1 MRRCLERGGRGIL
14 IVCKYE
20 TGRVTSAVA
29 ALWEQRPW
37 PASPTQLPPIAAHPG
52 GENSGGIRYN
62 RAMLLTID
70 IGNTVVTLGVFD
82 GEKLLTTFRL
92 STNSRRLADE
102 YGLQLVSLLRLR
114 ELEPAGI
121 TAACI
126 CSGVPPLTAVFTE
139 LCQTYFNVPP
149 LTVSAGVRTGLRIL
163 YDNPRDVGAD
173 RIADAVAAL
182 ELYAPPLI
190 VVDLGT
196 ATVFD
201 VVNRQGEYL
210 GGAISPGISLAAD
223 ALFFNASQLRRVEL
237 TAPKSVVGR
246 NTVNALQ
253 SGLVYGYA
261 ALVTG
266 MVNRIK
272 GEIGQDAQVIGTGG
286 LVPVVANETP
296 VFDDI
301 NQDLTLI
308 GLRLIYAMNREVRAR
323 N

>member
-1 MRRCLERGGRGIL
+1 
-14 IVCKYE
+14 
-20 TGRVTSAVA
+20 
-29 ALWEQRPW
+29 
-37 PASPTQLPPIAAHPG
+37 
-52 GENSGGIRYN
+52 
-62 RAMLLTID
+62 MLLTID

-82 GEKLLTTFRL
+82 GDELVATFRL

-102 YGLQLVSLLRLR
+102 YGLQLVSLLNLR
-114 ELEPAGI
+114 QIELSRI

-139 LCQTYFNVPP
+139 LCHTFFKLAP

-173 RIADAVAAL
+173 RIADAVAAIQ
-182 ELYAPPLI
+182 LYAPPLI
-190 VVDLGT
+190 IVDLGT

-201 VVNRQGEYL
+201 VINRQGEYL
-210 GGAISPGISLAAD
+210 GGAIAPGISLAAD

-237 TAPKSVVGR
+237 AAPRSVVGR

-266 MVNRIK
+266 MVGQIK

-286 LVPVVANETP
+286 LAPVIVDHTP

-301 NQDLTLI
+301 NQNLTLE
-308 GLRLIYAMNREVRAR
+308 GLRLIYGLNQDRMPK
-323 N
+323 

>member
-1 MRRCLERGGRGIL
+1 
-14 IVCKYE
+14 
-20 TGRVTSAVA
+20 
-29 ALWEQRPW
+29 
-37 PASPTQLPPIAAHPG
+37 
-52 GENSGGIRYN
+52 
-62 RAMLLTID
+62 MLLTID
-70 IGNTVVTLGVFD
+70 IGNTVVTIGVFEGD
-82 GEKLLTTFRL
+82 ALRTTFRL
-92 STNSRRLADE
+92 STDSRRLSDE
-102 YGLQLVSLLRLR
+102 YGLQLVSLLNLW
-114 ELEPAGI
+114 GI
-121 TAACI
+121 NPSNIDSACL
-126 CSGVPPLTAVFTE
+126 CSGVPPLTAVFAD
-139 LCQTYFNVPP
+139 LCRAFFGVTP

-173 RIADAVAAL
+173 RIADAVAAI
-182 ELYAPPLI
+182 ELYSPPLV

-201 VVNRQGEYL
+201 VVNREGEYL

-237 TAPKSVVGR
+237 AAPPSVVGR

-272 GEIGQDAQVIGTGG
+272 GEIGPEARVIGTGG
-286 LVPVVANETP
+286 LVPVIADHTE
-296 VFDDI
+296 VFHHI

-308 GLRLIYAMNREVRAR
+308 GLRLIYAMNRSAR
-323 N
+323 

>member
-1 MRRCLERGGRGIL
+1 
-14 IVCKYE
+14 
-20 TGRVTSAVA
+20 
-29 ALWEQRPW
+29 
-37 PASPTQLPPIAAHPG
+37 
-52 GENSGGIRYN
+52 
-62 RAMLLTID
+62 MLLTID

-82 GEKLLTTFRL
+82 GDRLVTTFRV
-92 STNSRRLADE
+92 STDSRRLADE
-102 YGLQLVSLLRLR
+102 YGLQLVNLLHMRGID
-114 ELEPAGI
+114 PSQI

-126 CSGVPPLTAVFTE
+126 CSGVPPLTVVFNE
-139 LCQTYFNVPP
+139 LCRTYFNVTA

-163 YDNPRDVGAD
+163 YDTPRDVGAD

-182 ELYAPPLI
+182 ELYTPPLI

-201 VVNRQGEYL
+201 VVSREGEYL
-210 GGAISPGISLAAD
+210 GGAIAPGISLAAD

-237 TAPKSVVGR
+237 VAPKSVVGR

-266 MVNRIK
+266 MVNQIK
-272 GEIGQDAQVIGTGG
+272 AEIGLDAQVIGTGG
-286 LVPVVANETP
+286 LVPVIAGETP

-308 GLRLIYAMNREVRAR
+308 GLRIIYQMNRPTQQRQKAAR
-323 N
+323 SAD